1 LVARLVRATFI
12 KTINMNIAYT
22 VQPNNQPSQA
32 EWMKEFK
39 VGLMAPK
46 PREGRDRAL
55 SMMKE
60 FNFRNVCK
68 NLKP

>member
-1 LVARLVRATFI
+1 
-12 KTINMNIAYT
+12 MNIAYT
-22 VQPNNQPSQA
+22 VQPSSQPSQA

-39 VGLMAPK
+39 IGLMAPK

-55 SMMKE
+55 KMMELWKDK
-60 FNFRNVCK
+60 NGNVDYTHTIK

>member
-1 LVARLVRATFI
+1 MVAQLVWATFI

-22 VQPNNQPSQA
+22 VQPSNQPSQA

-46 PREGRDRAL
+46 SREGRDRAL

-60 FNFRNVCK
+60 FNFCNISK
-68 NLKP
+68 KLKP